1 MPGQDPRVPAMD
13 KWTGESLSLNDPA
26 TEAKGLPS
34 ALRSTT
40 WAGYA
45 ACIWALVFAAI
56 SFYWAAG
63 GTAGSDTIG
72 PAITNMAHDPAFIAV
87 LWGTG
92 TLKLLGGFLALALV
106 RPWGRALPRRVLLT
120 AAWGGGIL
128 ISLYGAASWVQ
139 EGLMVVGVI
148 RIPTGLG
155 HTAAVWHVLLWDPWW
170 LLGGTLFLS
179 AAWSCSRKT
188 SDRSEEMD

>member
-1 MPGQDPRVPAMD
+1 MTRPARTLMQGD
-13 KWTGESLSLNDPA
+13 RHHVSST
-26 TEAKGLPS
+26 
-34 ALRSTT
+34 LRSTT

-45 ACIWALVFAAI
+45 ACVWALSFAAI

-72 PAITNMAHDPAFIAV
+72 PTITNMAHDPAFIAV
-87 LWGTG
+87 LWVTG

-106 RPWGRALPRRVLLT
+106 HSWGRGLPRRVLLI

-128 ISLYGAASWVQ
+128 MALYGAGSWVQ

-170 LLGGTLFLS
+170 LLGGILFII
-179 AAWSCSRKT
+179 AAWSF
-188 SDRSEEMD
+188 DRSASA

>member
-1 MPGQDPRVPAMD
+1 MPGYDPRAPVID
-13 KWTGESLSLNDPA
+13 TWTGQPPSLDGPA
-26 TEAKGLPS
+26 ARGKARPS

-45 ACIWALVFAAI
+45 ACVWALAFSAI

-72 PAITNMAHDPAFIAV
+72 PAITSMAHDPAFIAL
-87 LWGTG
+87 LWITG
-92 TLKLLGGFLALALV
+92 TLKLLGGLLALALV

-128 ISLYGAASWVQ
+128 MALYGGASWVQ
-139 EGLMVVGVI
+139 EGLMVTGVI
-148 RIPTGLG
+148 RIPAGLG
-155 HTAAVWHVLLWDPWW
+155 QTAAVWHVLLWDPWW
-170 LLGGTLFLS
+170 LLGGILFLI
-179 AAWSCSRKT
+179 AAWSFGRRT
-188 SDRSEEMD
+188 SDRSERV